1 MGKYFGTDGVR
12 GVANGKL
19 SPELVFRLGRLGGY
33 VLTRNKQGK
42 RPTILIGRDTR
53 ISGEMLEA
61 ALVAGLLSIG
71 ADVLRL
77 GVIST
82 PGVAYLTKARGAD
95 AGVMISASHNPVEDN
110 GIKFFGAD
118 GFKLSDEMETEI
130 ESLLDAD
137 EDRIP
142 RPIGA
147 DVGAVQ
153 DDLEGGQAYLSYLKS
168 TVHHRFE
175 GLKVVLDCANGAVSR
190 LAPRLFYDL
199 GADTVVL
206 SNHPDGLNI
215 NEDCGS
221 THPEAV
227 QRAVVEHRADLGL
240 SFDGDADRLIAVD
253 EHGKIVDGDH
263 ILYILAEFMK
273 KHHRLNNNTVVST
286 VMSNL
291 GFYKALEHKG
301 VETKQTKVGDRYV
314 LEEML
319 QGGYN
324 LGGEQSGHI
333 VMLDYS
339 TTGDG
344 LLCAIQLMNVMKS
357 ESAPLS
363 GLAHG
368 MTKYPQ
374 LLVNVQVEDKSKLAG
389 NSKVEEAIRS
399 VENRMEGSG
408 RVLVRPSGTES
419 IVRVMAEGPD
429 EQELASFVDLI
440 VDVVKKELVYNN
452 RI

>member
-19 SPELVFRLGRLGGY
+19 SPELVFRLGRAGGY

-71 ADVLRL
+71 ADVIRL

-82 PGVAYLTKARGAD
+82 PGVAYLTKAREAD

-110 GIKFFGAD
+110 GIKFFGGD
-118 GFKLSDEMETEI
+118 GFKLSDEMEAEI
-130 ESLLDAD
+130 ESLLDTD

-153 DDLEGGQAYLSYLKS
+153 DDPDSGQAYLSYLKS
-168 TVHHRFE
+168 TVNQRFE
-175 GLKVVLDCANGAVSR
+175 GLKVVVDCANGAVSR
-190 LAPRLFYDL
+190 LAPRIFREL
-199 GADTVVL
+199 GADTIVL
-206 SNHPDGLNI
+206 AHQPDGLNI
-215 NEDCGS
+215 NKDCGS
-221 THPEAV
+221 THPESV
-227 QRAVVEHRADLGL
+227 QRAVLEHRAHLGL

-253 EHGKIVDGDH
+253 EKGMIVDGDH
-263 ILYILAEFMK
+263 ILYILAEFMR
-273 KHHRLNNNTVVST
+273 KHRRLKNNTVVST

-291 GFYKALEHKG
+291 GFYKALEQQG
-301 VETKQTKVGDRYV
+301 VEAKQTKVGDRYV

-319 QGGYN
+319 HGGYN

-333 VMLDYS
+333 VLLDYS

-344 LLCAIQLMNVMKS
+344 MLCAIQLMNVMKS
-357 ESAPLS
+357 ESESLS
-363 GLAHG
+363 GLAQG

-389 NSKVEEAIRS
+389 NSMVEEAIRTIES
-399 VENRMEGSG
+399 RMGGSG

-419 IVRVMAEGPD
+419 LVRVMAEGPN
-429 EQELASFVDLI
+429 EQELAGFVDHI
-440 VDVVKKELVYNN
+440 VEVIKDELEF
-452 RI
+452 R

>member
-12 GVANGKL
+12 GVANGEL
-19 SPELVFRLGRLGGY
+19 TPELVFRLGRSGGS
-33 VLTRNKQGK
+33 VLTRNKQGE
-42 RPTILIGRDTR
+42 RPTILVGRDTR

-71 ADVLRL
+71 ADVFRL

-110 GIKFFGAD
+110 GIKFFGGD
-118 GFKLSDEMETEI
+118 GFKLSDAMEAEI
-130 ESLLDAD
+130 ESLLDAN

-168 TVHHRFE
+168 TVNQRFE

-190 LAPRLFYDL
+190 LAPRLFRDL

-206 SNHPDGLNI
+206 AHQPDGLNI

-221 THPEAV
+221 THPEVV
-227 QRAVVEHRADLGL
+227 QRAVLEHQADLGL

-253 EHGKIVDGDH
+253 EKGAIVDGDH

-273 KHHRLNNNTVVST
+273 KNHRLKKKTVVST

-291 GFYKALEHKG
+291 GFYKALEKQG

-344 LLCAIQLMNVMKS
+344 MLCAIQLMNVMKS
-357 ESAPLS
+357 ESESLS
-363 GLAHG
+363 GLAQC

-389 NSKVEEAIRS
+389 NPKIEEAIRS
-399 VENRMEGSG
+399 VENKMGGSG

-419 IVRVMAEGPD
+419 IVRVMAEGPS
-429 EQELASFVDLI
+429 EQELASFVDHI
-440 VDVVKKELVYNN
+440 VDVIKEELEF
-452 RI
+452 R

>member
-1 MGKYFGTDGVR
+1 MGNYFGTDGVR

-19 SPELVFRLGRLGGY
+19 SPELVFRLGRFGGY
-33 VLTRNKQGK
+33 VLTRNNQGT
-42 RPTILIGRDTR
+42 RPKIVIGRDTR

-71 ADVLRL
+71 ADVIRV

-82 PGVAYLTKARGAD
+82 PGVAYLTKLRGAD

-110 GIKFFGAD
+110 GIKFFGGD
-118 GFKLSDEMETEI
+118 GFKLSDEMEAEI
-130 ESLLDAD
+130 ESLLDTD

-153 DDLEGGQAYLSYLKS
+153 DDPEGGQAYIAYLKS

-175 GLKVVLDCANGAVSR
+175 GLKVVVDCANGAASM
-190 LAPRLFYDL
+190 LAPQLFREL

-206 SNHPDGLNI
+206 AHQPDGLNI
-215 NEDCGS
+215 NKDCGS

-227 QRAVVEHRADLGL
+227 QQAVLEHRAHLGL

-253 EHGKIVDGDH
+253 EKGTIVDGDH
-263 ILYILAEFMK
+263 ILFILAGFMK
-273 KHHRLNNNTVVST
+273 NNRRLNNNTVVST

-291 GFYKALEHKG
+291 GFYKALEKNG
-301 VETKQTKVGDRYV
+301 VKAKQTKVGDRYV
-314 LEEML
+314 LEEMV

-333 VMLDYS
+333 VMLDYN

-344 LLCAIQLMNVMKS
+344 MLCAIQLMDVMKS
-357 ESAPLS
+357 VSEPLS
-363 GLAHG
+363 RLAG
-368 MTKYPQ
+368 CMTKYPQ
-374 LLVNVQVEDKSKLAG
+374 LLVNVQVEDKSKLEG
-389 NSKVEEAIRS
+389 NQKIEEAIRS
-399 VENRMEGSG
+399 VEKKMGGSG

-419 IVRVMAEGPD
+419 IVRVMAEGPN

-440 VDVVKKELVYNN
+440 VDVVKDELVFSLV
-452 RI
+452 